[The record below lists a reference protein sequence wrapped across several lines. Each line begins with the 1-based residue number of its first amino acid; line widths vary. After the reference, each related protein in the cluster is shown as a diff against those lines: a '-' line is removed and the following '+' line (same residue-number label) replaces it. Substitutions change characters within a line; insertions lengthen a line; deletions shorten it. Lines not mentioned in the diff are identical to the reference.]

1 MNRTTY
7 FNYIEEKLNIN
18 AVRIEARGKLNILDL
33 NQHSENFY
41 NDFLNKLY
49 GWNLANLNELKQNVE
64 AIDLVDEENR
74 LIVQVSATAT
84 KRKLDNSF
92 SKQIYKDY
100 VGFTFKFVS
109 ISKDFKIKDY
119 KIPNNIYNLK
129 FDPDKDIID
138 KNRILKKILGLDI
151 IHQEEIYK
159 FIKRELGNEIDI
171 LKMDSNLATIIN
183 ILAAEDLNHID
194 TKYEINDFEINKK
207 IQFNNL
213 NNVKDIIDDY
223 KIYHS
228 KIDEKYMLFDKNGVN
243 KSLTILQT
251 IRNKYYEACKES
263 NNECEIFL
271 IVMDKV
277 TNIILNSKNYKEI
290 PYEELEFCVGIIVVD
305 AFIRC
310 KIFKNPEGYNYVIAR

>member
-1 MNRTTY
+1 M
-7 FNYIEEKLNIN
+7 
-18 AVRIEARGKLNILDL
+18 
-33 NQHSENFY
+33 
-41 NDFLNKLY
+41 
-49 GWNLANLNELKQNVE
+49 
-64 AIDLVDEENR
+64 
-74 LIVQVSATAT
+74 QVSATAT

-92 SKQIYKDY
+92 SKLIYKDY

-159 FIKRELGNEIDI
+159 FIKKELGNEIDI

-183 ILAAEDLNHID
+183 ILAEEDLNHID